1 MLKILHIGKPGNVA
15 RFAGGLRLPE
25 HTLAECRSG
34 SPTADYLAAGGDAD
48 VLLADAMTPITAE
61 LIDAMPN
68 LKLIHS
74 EGVGYNCIDVGA
86 ASRRHIWVCNCRGCN
101 AVAVAEQTLLLM
113 LGVLRDVC
121 GCDRAVREGRQ
132 IVVKEDYM
140 VTGTLSELADHRVGL
155 IGFGKIAKA
164 TARLLAPFGAD
175 VYYTKPCRADSATE
189 QALGVTYLPLDELL
203 ATCSIVS
210 LHLPVTDE
218 TRGMANDAFFAK
230 MRDGSYFINTAR
242 GELADSG
249 AILRALSSGKL
260 RMAGLDTIAG
270 EPIRKDNPILQGDAD
285 VSARLL
291 LSPHIGGVTNAS
303 LHRAH
308 RIFWRAVEALSAG
321 DAPEN
326 IVNSWD

>member
-15 RFAGGLRLPE
+15 RFAAGLTLPE

-34 SPTADYLAAGGDAD
+34 STLEEYLAAGGDAD

-74 EGVGYNCIDVGA
+74 EGVGYNCIDLDA

-121 GCDRAVREGRQ
+121 GGDRAVREGRQ
-132 IVVKEDYM
+132 VIVKEEYM
-140 VTGTLSELADHRVGL
+140 VSGTLHELADHRVGL
-155 IGFGKIAKA
+155 IGFGEIAKA
-164 TARLLAPFGAD
+164 TARLLAAFGAD
-175 VYYTKPCRADSATE
+175 VYYTKPYRADTETE
-189 QALGVTYLPLDELL
+189 QAYGVTYLPQDELL

-218 TRGMANDAFFAK
+218 TRGMADDAFFAK
-230 MRDGSYFINTAR
+230 MRDGSYFINTSR

-249 AILRALSSGKL
+249 AILRALASGKL

-270 EPIRKDNPILQGDAD
+270 EPIRKDNAILQGSED
-285 VSARLL
+285 VSSRLL

-308 RIFWRAVEALSAG
+308 RIFWRAVEALDAG
-321 DAPEN
+321 NVPEN

>member
-15 RFAGGLRLPE
+15 RFAEGLELPE
-25 HTLAECRSG
+25 HTLAECASG
-34 SPTADYLAAGGDAD
+34 SSLADYLAAGGDAD

-74 EGVGYNCIDVGA
+74 EGVGYNCIDLDA

-101 AVAVAEQTLLLM
+101 AMAVAEQTLLLM

-132 IVVKEDYM
+132 VVVKENYM
-140 VTGTLSELADHRVGL
+140 VTGTLHELADHRVGL
-155 IGFGKIAKA
+155 IGFGEIAKA
-164 TARLLAPFGAD
+164 TARLLAAFGAD
-175 VYYTKPCRADSATE
+175 VYYTKPYRADTATE
-189 QALGVTYLPLDELL
+189 QAYGVTYLPQDALL

-218 TRGMANDAFFAK
+218 TRGMADDAFFAK
-230 MRDGSYFINTAR
+230 MRDGSYFINTSR
-242 GELADSG
+242 GELADSD
-249 AILRALSSGKL
+249 AILRALASGKL

-270 EPIRKDNPILQGDAD
+270 EPILKDNAILQGSED
-285 VSARLL
+285 VSSRLL

-308 RIFWRAVEALSAG
+308 RIFWRAVEALEAG
-321 DAPEN
+321 NLPEN